1 MKNLLYLLLFC
12 SCAIM
17 AQEQKYILLD
27 SITNN
32 YTVKKYTLSTLPYKV
47 DYEIEI
53 YNVFSKNY
61 GKDLD
66 SDFIVLFSVLPDL
79 ESKNS
84 WQEIP
89 FDMLQKKYMP
99 AKKLFDRIYI
109 KTYEMDSKKDDN
121 NNTEQEKGKI
131 SLQFENYV
139 GKEKLSLGV
148 DANTAKTYTSNGQ
161 TLKFSEVKYVISN
174 IRLIKTDGTIVGYN
188 SDNLDTGA
196 FVLDQAKPASLKIDL
211 NALPVGQ
218 YKAIYF
224 DYGIRK
230 ELNNLDEAKFPKFY
244 KAAGKNDTQMH
255 WEWGKG
261 YRFTKIE
268 GFWGTQNKPLS
279 IHTGSTIKDRDTK
292 RIGVDACRTIK
303 LAFSKVLSFNNKNTE
318 ITIIADFDKLLNG
331 TKKITLTED
340 DPDNNP
346 NHSAIPSTHSALQ
359 MVDFVNNM
367 AGDNQT
373 NTTGM
378 FKIAPLK

>member
-1 MKNLLYLLLFC
+1 MRKFKTLLMTITTVAALS
-12 SCAIM
+12 SC
-17 AQEQKYILLD
+17 
-27 SITNN
+27 
-32 YTVKKYTLSTLPYKV
+32 
-47 DYEIEI
+47 
-53 YNVFSKNY
+53 
-61 GKDLD
+61 
-66 SDFIVLFSVLPDL
+66 
-79 ESKNS
+79 
-84 WQEIP
+84 
-89 FDMLQKKYMP
+89 
-99 AKKLFDRIYI
+99 
-109 KTYEMDSKKDDN
+109 SKKDDN

-174 IRLIKTDGTIVGYN
+174 IRLIRTDDNIVSYN
-188 SDNLDTGA
+188 TDNLDTGA
-196 FVLDQAKPASLKIDL
+196 FVLDQAKPTSLKLDL
-211 NALPVGQ
+211 NDLPLGQ

-230 ELNNLDEAKFPKFY
+230 ELNNLDEARFPKFY
-244 KAAGKNDTQMH
+244 NVAGKNDTKMH

-303 LAFSKVLSFNNKNTE
+303 LAFPKVFSINNKSTE
-318 ITIIADFDKLLNG
+318 MITIIADLDKLLNG

-373 NTTGM
+373 NTIGM
-378 FKIAPLK
+378 FKIAPLR

>member
-1 MKNLLYLLLFC
+1 MAITTVVVLS
-12 SCAIM
+12 SC
-17 AQEQKYILLD
+17 
-27 SITNN
+27 
-32 YTVKKYTLSTLPYKV
+32 
-47 DYEIEI
+47 
-53 YNVFSKNY
+53 
-61 GKDLD
+61 
-66 SDFIVLFSVLPDL
+66 
-79 ESKNS
+79 
-84 WQEIP
+84 
-89 FDMLQKKYMP
+89 
-99 AKKLFDRIYI
+99 
-109 KTYEMDSKKDDN
+109 SKKDDNNN

-161 TLKFSEVKYVISN
+161 KLKFSEVKYVVSN

-196 FVLDQAKPASLKIDL
+196 FV
-211 NALPVGQ
+211 
-218 YKAIYF
+218 
-224 DYGIRK
+224 
-230 ELNNLDEAKFPKFY
+230 LDEAKFPKFY

-292 RIGVDACRTIK
+292 KIGVDACRTIK

-318 ITIIADFDKLLNG
+318 ITIIADFDNLLNG

>member
-1 MKNLLYLLLFC
+1 MRKFKTLLMAITTVVVLS
-12 SCAIM
+12 SC
-17 AQEQKYILLD
+17 
-27 SITNN
+27 
-32 YTVKKYTLSTLPYKV
+32 
-47 DYEIEI
+47 
-53 YNVFSKNY
+53 
-61 GKDLD
+61 
-66 SDFIVLFSVLPDL
+66 
-79 ESKNS
+79 
-84 WQEIP
+84 
-89 FDMLQKKYMP
+89 
-99 AKKLFDRIYI
+99 
-109 KTYEMDSKKDDN
+109 SKKDDNNN

-161 TLKFSEVKYVISN
+161 KLKFSEVKYVVSN
-174 IRLIKTDGTIVGYN
+174 IRLIKTD

-196 FVLDQAKPASLKIDL
+196 FVLDQAKPSSLKIDL
-211 NALPVGQ
+211 NAVPIGQ

-292 RIGVDACRTIK
+292 KIGVDACRTIK

-318 ITIIADFDKLLNG
+318 ITIIADFDNLLNG

>member
-1 MKNLLYLLLFC
+1 MRKFKTLLMAITTVAALSSC
-12 SCAIM
+12 SK
-17 AQEQKYILLD
+17 E
-27 SITNN
+27 NN
-32 YTVKKYTLSTLPYKV
+32 
-47 DYEIEI
+47 
-53 YNVFSKNY
+53 NN
-61 GKDLD
+61 
-66 SDFIVLFSVLPDL
+66 
-79 ESKNS
+79 
-84 WQEIP
+84 
-89 FDMLQKKYMP
+89 
-99 AKKLFDRIYI
+99 
-109 KTYEMDSKKDDN
+109 N

-174 IRLIKTDGTIVGYN
+174 IRLIKTDNNIVSYN
-188 SDNLDTGA
+188 TDNLDTGA
-196 FVLDQAKPASLKIDL
+196 FVLDQAKPTSLKLDL
-211 NALPVGQ
+211 NDLPLGQ

-230 ELNNLDEAKFPKFY
+230 ELNDLDEAKFPKFY
-244 KAAGKNDTQMH
+244 NVAGENDTQMH

-292 RIGVDACRTIK
+292 KIGVDACRTIK
-303 LAFSKVLSFNNKNTE
+303 LTFPKVFSINNKSTE
-318 ITIIADFDKLLNG
+318 MITIIADFDKLLNG
-331 TKKITLTED
+331 TKKIILTED
-340 DPDNNP
+340 DPDDNP

-373 NTTGM
+373 NTIGM
-378 FKIAPLK
+378 FKIAPLR

>member
-1 MKNLLYLLLFC
+1 M
-12 SCAIM
+12 
-17 AQEQKYILLD
+17 
-27 SITNN
+27 
-32 YTVKKYTLSTLPYKV
+32 
-47 DYEIEI
+47 
-53 YNVFSKNY
+53 
-61 GKDLD
+61 
-66 SDFIVLFSVLPDL
+66 
-79 ESKNS
+79 
-84 WQEIP
+84 
-89 FDMLQKKYMP
+89 
-99 AKKLFDRIYI
+99 
-109 KTYEMDSKKDDN
+109 
-121 NNTEQEKGKI
+121 
-131 SLQFENYV
+131 
-139 GKEKLSLGV
+139 
-148 DANTAKTYTSNGQ
+148 
-161 TLKFSEVKYVISN
+161 KYVISN

-196 FVLDQAKPASLKIDL
+196 FVLDQAKPTSLKIDL

-244 KAAGKNDTQMH
+244 KVAGKNDTQMH

>member
-1 MKNLLYLLLFC
+1 MRKFKTLLIAITTVAVLS
-12 SCAIM
+12 SC
-17 AQEQKYILLD
+17 
-27 SITNN
+27 
-32 YTVKKYTLSTLPYKV
+32 
-47 DYEIEI
+47 
-53 YNVFSKNY
+53 
-61 GKDLD
+61 
-66 SDFIVLFSVLPDL
+66 
-79 ESKNS
+79 
-84 WQEIP
+84 
-89 FDMLQKKYMP
+89 
-99 AKKLFDRIYI
+99 
-109 KTYEMDSKKDDN
+109 SKKDDNNN

-378 FKIAPLK
+378 FKIAPLR

>member
-1 MKNLLYLLLFC
+1 MRKFKTLLMAITTVAVLS
-12 SCAIM
+12 SC
-17 AQEQKYILLD
+17 
-27 SITNN
+27 
-32 YTVKKYTLSTLPYKV
+32 
-47 DYEIEI
+47 
-53 YNVFSKNY
+53 
-61 GKDLD
+61 
-66 SDFIVLFSVLPDL
+66 
-79 ESKNS
+79 
-84 WQEIP
+84 
-89 FDMLQKKYMP
+89 
-99 AKKLFDRIYI
+99 
-109 KTYEMDSKKDDN
+109 SKKDDNNN

-196 FVLDQAKPASLKIDL
+196 FVLDQAKPTSLKIDL

-292 RIGVDACRTIK
+292 KIGVDACRTIK
-303 LAFSKVLSFNNKNTE
+303 LTFPKVLSIDNKSTE
-318 ITIIADFDKLLNG
+318 IITIIADFDKLLNG

-378 FKIAPLK
+378 FKIAPLR